1 MPSRLLRIALRFL
14 WGAFLLLTSLYC
26 LLAFLPYTYSAM
38 IKAPPYSW
46 VPWSVNHYTAL
57 YWLALAAEGCAF
69 LPLRKTPAKLAVLAA
84 HGAVGVYITLR
95 PFMSFVQPN
104 WPTFVW
110 AILPLALSISTT
122 ALDAGQYVA
131 AQRNDRTPSS
141 LLDYPT
147 SVVVAVLIAL
157 LWAIG
162 AQWRLYGDSHTTGFS
177 LVRVE
182 VTGWSILS
190 HILVAILL
198 LSILNLLSV
207 ISARTPWPRL
217 VQQTLTGLFLF
228 ATLWFMVTRF
238 LENAL
243 SFDGWPAQLYAAAF
257 AAALTCWGFSQI
269 TPMLAARRSAAA
281 PPLRRTAKIIPW
293 LLAGAFSLFTVAL
306 PSLIQGGDW
315 NGFIQHTVALAGWII
330 VGVCAYRI
338 RPRSAKYSVPA
349 ILAIALLAGFAYK
362 SLQATVIF
370 WAKPLGKTDDEFART
385 LENYAVR
392 DASFD
397 LVNHALGN
405 GRETPCGDLC
415 RILREY
421 TNIPNFPVQRS
432 VNLVNP
438 LVPSQGDRPNIFI
451 FVIDSMRPDY
461 LGAYNP
467 RVDFTPNLDAFARD
481 SVVVRNAYTQYAG
494 TSLSEPAIWA
504 GMMLLHDHD
513 LSAFSRINS
522 LEKLAHVDSY
532 REIVSYDTV
541 VRQFLTPS
549 KNLVKLDA
557 DKLWNQCEVCSTVQ
571 QTEGALDQNPTSPV
585 FFYAQPMNVHQFA
598 RNDLPRMTG
607 ANWQPR
613 GGFVNR
619 IAYEV
624 HGVDQCL
631 GGFFEYLKRRNLY
644 DKSIIVVTAD
654 HGDATGA
661 FGRYSHSVS
670 IYPEIMRVPILIHL
684 PKNLQGKLVYDDKA
698 LATLTDIA
706 PSIYYLLGHRPI
718 VANPLFGHPLFAET
732 AAELHSYH
740 RDEIFF
746 ASDVRAAY
754 GLLTDGG
761 RYFYATYDSPAQS
774 YLYDLDSDPNG
785 TEDILTP
792 ALKTQ
797 YDQRIIGY
805 LQEVAGFYGYRP
817 KLGALLAAKN

>member
-1 MPSRLLRIALRFL
+1 MPSRLLRIALRL
-14 WGAFLLLTSLYC
+14 MWGAFLLLTSLYC

-38 IKAPPYSW
+38 IKAPPYRW
-46 VPWSVNHYTAL
+46 VPWSANHYAVL
-57 YWLALAAEGCAF
+57 YWMALAVAACAF
-69 LPLRKTPAKLAVLAA
+69 WPLRKSPAKLGLLAMHA
-84 HGAVGVYITLR
+84 ALGVYITLR
-95 PFMSFVQPN
+95 PFMPFVQPN
-104 WPTFVW
+104 WPTYFW
-110 AILPLALSISTT
+110 AILSLGLLISATG
-122 ALDAGQYVA
+122 LDAGQYLD
-131 AQRNDRTPSS
+131 AQRNDSKPPS

-147 SVVVAVLIAL
+147 SVIAAVLIAL
-157 LWAIG
+157 LWALG
-162 AQWRLYGDSHTTGFS
+162 AQWRLYGDSHTSSFS

-182 VTGWSILS
+182 VTGWSVIS

-198 LSILNLLSV
+198 LSVLNLLSL
-207 ISARTPWPRL
+207 ISAKTPWPRL
-217 VQQTLTGLFLF
+217 AQQTLTALFTF

-238 LENAL
+238 LENGL
-243 SFDGWPAQLYAAAF
+243 SFDGWPAQFYAGAF
-257 AAALTCWGFSQI
+257 AAALTCWGFCLI
-269 TPMLAARRSAAA
+269 TPILAARKSVIAA
-281 PPLRRTAKIIPW
+281 PLRWQAKIVPW
-293 LLAGAFSLFTVAL
+293 VLAGAFSVFTVAL

-315 NGFIQHTVALAGWII
+315 NGFIQHTVALVGWITL
-330 VGVCAYRI
+330 GACAYRI

-362 SLQATVIF
+362 SLQATAIF

-385 LENYAVR
+385 VENYAVR

-405 GRETPCGDLC
+405 GREIPCGDLC

-421 TNIPNFPVQRS
+421 TNIPNFPIQRN

-438 LVPSQGDRPNIFI
+438 LVPTQGNRPNVFI

-467 RVDFTPNLDAFARD
+467 KVDFTPNLDAFARD
-481 SVVVRNAYTQYAG
+481 SVVMRHAYTQYAG

-513 LSAFSRINS
+513 LSAFSKINS
-522 LEKLAHVDSY
+522 LEKLAHVDGY

-541 VRQFLTPS
+541 VRQFLMPS

-557 DKLWNQCEVCSTVQ
+557 DKLWNQCEVCTTIQ
-571 QTEGALDQNPTSPV
+571 QTEAALEQNSSDPV
-585 FFYAQPMNVHQFA
+585 LFYAQPMNVHQFA
-598 RNDLPRMTG
+598 HNDLPRMSS
-607 ANWQPR
+607 ADWQSRP
-613 GGFVNR
+613 GFVDR

-631 GGFFEYLKRRNLY
+631 GGFFEYLKRHNLY
-644 DKSIIVVTAD
+644 DNSIIVITAD

-684 PKNLQGKLVYDDKA
+684 PKNLQGKLVYDDQA

-718 VANPLFGHPLFAET
+718 GTNPLFGHPLFAEND
-732 AAELHSYH
+732 AELHNYH

-774 YLYDLDSDPNG
+774 YLYDLANDPNG

-797 YDQRIIGY
+797 YDQRIIEY

-817 KLGALLAAKN
+817 KLGTLLAARN